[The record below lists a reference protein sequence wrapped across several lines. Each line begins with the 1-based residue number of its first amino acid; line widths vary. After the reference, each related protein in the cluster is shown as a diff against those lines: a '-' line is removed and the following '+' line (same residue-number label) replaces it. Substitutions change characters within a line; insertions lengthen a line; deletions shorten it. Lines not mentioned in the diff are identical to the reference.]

1 MRPSH
6 LQLGRLT
13 DQSSPK
19 QVARK
24 DMLRAAVLVFAGTI
38 FIALS
43 ARIQVPMWPV
53 PMTMQTF
60 AVLLVG
66 MTFGARLAGVTL
78 LTYIAQGALGL
89 PVFATGMGMASL
101 MGPTAGYILG
111 FGVAAVVT
119 GYLANR
125 SGAKGYLRNF
135 LIAVSGGVII
145 HALGAIWLAQFVGAQ
160 SAATLGITPFVL
172 GDLMKCALVALALP
186 SACKLMGKLR

>member
-13 DQSSPK
+13 GLSSPP
-19 QVARK
+19 QAARK
-24 DMLRAAVLVFAGTI
+24 DVLRAALLVLAGTI

-53 PMTMQTF
+53 PMTMQSF

-66 MTFGARLAGVTL
+66 MTFGARLAGITL

-89 PVFATGMGMASL
+89 PVFAIGMGMASL

-119 GYLANR
+119 GYLADR
-125 SGAKGYLRNF
+125 SGAKGYLHNF
-135 LIAVSGGVII
+135 LIAVSGGAII
-145 HALGAIWLAQFVGAQ
+145 HALGAIWLAQFIGAER
-160 SAATLGITPFVL
+160 AITLGVAPFVL

-186 SACKLMGKLR
+186 SACKLIRNLR